1 MDGLMFPGLGTIGSL
16 VTGENVSFSI
26 SDGQTGH
33 VAKISIPSPGIW
45 LVTASGWAPGFNP
58 DKSVY
63 GEVILKNL
71 SGFTL
76 ATCGVGGYTFSVTGV
91 ETVTSPG
98 TEYLDITNRTGST
111 ISGSS
116 ISNMKYYAV
125 KIGDV

>member
-1 MDGLMFPGLGTIGSL
+1 MALLYPGIGNIGSL
-16 VTGENVSFSI
+16 VTGENMSFSI
-26 SDGQTGH
+26 SDSQTGH

-45 LVTASGWAPGFNP
+45 LVTASGWAPSFNP
-58 DKSVY
+58 SADVY

-71 SGFTL
+71 AGFTL
-76 ATCGVGGYTFSVTGV
+76 ATCGVGGYTFSVTGI

-98 TEYLDITNRTGST
+98 TEYLDINNRTGST

-116 ISNMKYYAV
+116 ISNLKYYAV